1 MTSPRWLDEHEQVVW
16 RSALAAT
23 ALLSARLGAE
33 LAASDPSLSH
43 GEYELL
49 VRLSEAPDGSL
60 RMSDLAQGLVNSRSR
75 LTHTA
80 TRMEARGLLERR
92 ACPSDRRGVF
102 AAITDAGRSALER
115 VAPAHAGAVRE
126 HLFDLLTDEQVACLA
141 QVADAVVAH
150 LGPSDQGAAPIR
162 DAAPMMER

>member
-1 MTSPRWLDEHEQVVW
+1 MTSPRWLDEHEQAVW
-16 RSALAAT
+16 RGALAAT
-23 ALLSARLGAE
+23 ALLSARLGAG
-33 LAASDPSLSH
+33 LAAGAPSLSM

-60 RMSDLAQGLVNSRSR
+60 RMSELAQGLVNSRSR

-92 ACPSDRRGVF
+92 ACPSDRRGVL
-102 AAITDAGRSALER
+102 AVITDAGRSALDS

-126 HLFDLLTDEQVACLA
+126 HLFDLLTDEQVACLGE
-141 QVADAVVAH
+141 VAAAVVAH
-150 LGPSDQGAAPIR
+150 LGSSDRG
-162 DAAPMMER
+162 AAPMMER